1 MISNSI
7 LHNYLNIL
15 SERVSKEEEIMKI
28 NIKNKISTQFVFER
42 DFKSIEWE
50 ANIPWFLWISTEY
63 WVDFEYFP
71 KSMIEWVLKLFIASQ
86 FSTINNLDDIYEGR
100 EDIVSTEEILK
111 RLSSWQFPTL
121 SSIDGVKIIEFTN
134 L

>member
-50 ANIPWFLWISTEY
+50 ANIPWFLWINTEY